1 MNANNTSR
9 REFLSRMGIG
19 ALSIGAIAAV
29 QACGK
34 TEGGAGA
41 KCDESTLSEAAK
53 ATRTSL
59 KYVEKSTEAGK
70 SCKTCQQYVAPEG
83 GAACGGCKLFDGG
96 KGQVQPDGYCTGFAA
111 KA

>member
-1 MNANNTSR
+1 MNAENSSR
-9 REFLSRMGIG
+9 RVFLSRLGLG

-34 TEGGAGA
+34 GGGEAP
-41 KCDESTLSEAAK
+41 KCDDLTGVDDAAK

-59 KYVEKSTEAGK
+59 KYVDKSADPAKTCGK
-70 SCKTCQQYVAPEG
+70 CQQYNAPEG
-83 GAACGGCKLFDGG
+83 GAACGGCKLFKGPVSADGN
-96 KGQVQPDGYCTGFAA
+96 CAGFVL